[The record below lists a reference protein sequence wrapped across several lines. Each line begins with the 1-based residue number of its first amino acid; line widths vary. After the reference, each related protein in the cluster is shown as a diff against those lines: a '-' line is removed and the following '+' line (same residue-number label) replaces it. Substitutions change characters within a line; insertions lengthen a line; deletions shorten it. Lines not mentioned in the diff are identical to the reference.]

1 MRSKW
6 IAFVPGKRDDEW
18 KPGTV
23 SHLPQSFCSWLL
35 QGIGGGGEVGWVFYK
50 TSIENKLSLRFKWIQ
65 PLSNSKLLYSTWA
78 TRYTKSQPT
87 HHKTKCK
94 PKPNLNFTPLV
105 LTGRMCCTNMSFNRH
120 LSIANMHQ
128 NIYQNVFL
136 YIFGIRNLQ
145 MAFPTKIRRHAITK
159 ALAYFRG
166 DNERS
171 LKLPTNA

>member
-1 MRSKW
+1 MFCNYTNADKVSLHQFPCVGDAKQMDCLRSRE
-6 IAFVPGKRDDEW
+6 KRWRMEARHCVTFATIILQL
-18 KPGTV
+18 TV
-23 SHLPQSFCSWLL
+23 TRDW
-35 QGIGGGGEVGWVFYK
+35 GGEVGWVFYK

-136 YIFGIRNLQ
+136 YIFGIRNL
-145 MAFPTKIRRHAITK
+145 
-159 ALAYFRG
+159 
-166 DNERS
+166 
-171 LKLPTNA
+171 